1 MNAIQLPIICIIGP
15 TAVGKTK
22 VAVALA
28 NEINAEI
35 ISVDARQVYQQ
46 LNIGTGKDLA
56 SYVIADKKIPY
67 HLIDIIAANERY
79 HIYQFQQDFFKA
91 VADIQSRGK
100 RVIVCGCTGLYLES
114 VITPFEYTA
123 VPINESLRADLL
135 NLDLPNLQRIFEQI
149 PAIPFANFQPD
160 LTNQKRS
167 IRAIEIK
174 TYLQNNL
181 VPSTNF
187 PKLNYAVFALNVPV
201 VIRNK
206 NIDQRLQVRLE
217 EGLLDEV
224 KQLLANGVLPEQ
236 LNYFGLEYKYC
247 LTYLQGKFDLP
258 TLQSKLSVAIHQY
271 AKRQL
276 TYFRK
281 MEKAGIA
288 IDWVDAQ
295 DQPVAYVLAAM
306 EAKK

>member
-1 MNAIQLPIICIIGP
+1 MNAIQAPIICIIGP
-15 TAVGKTK
+15 TAIGKTK

-28 NEINAEI
+28 NELNAEI

-46 LNIGTGKDLA
+46 LNIGTGKDLV
-56 SYVIADKKIPY
+56 SYTIAGKQIPY
-67 HLIDIIAANERY
+67 HLIDIIAVNERY

-100 RVIVCGCTGLYLES
+100 RVIVCGGTGLYLES

-123 VPINESLRADLL
+123 VPINESLRAGLL

-149 PAIPFANFQPD
+149 PAIPLSNFQPD
-160 LTNQKRS
+160 LTTQKRS

-181 VPSTNF
+181 VPSNDF
-187 PKLNYAVFALNVPV
+187 PKLTYQVFALNVPV
-201 VIRNK
+201 AIRNK
-206 NIDQRLQVRLE
+206 NIDDRLQARLN

-224 KQLLANGVLPEQ
+224 KQLLATGVLPEQ

-247 LTYLQGKFDLP
+247 LAYLQEKYDLP
-258 TLQSKLSVAIHQY
+258 TLQTKLSVAIHQY

-288 IDWVDAQ
+288 ITWLDAQ
-295 DQPVAYVLAAM
+295 DQPVAYVLAAIG
-306 EAKK
+306 AKK

>member
-1 MNAIQLPIICIIGP
+1 
-15 TAVGKTK
+15 
-22 VAVALA
+22 
-28 NEINAEI
+28 
-35 ISVDARQVYQQ
+35 
-46 LNIGTGKDLA
+46 
-56 SYVIADKKIPY
+56 
-67 HLIDIIAANERY
+67 
-79 HIYQFQQDFFKA
+79 
-91 VADIQSRGK
+91 
-100 RVIVCGCTGLYLES
+100 
-114 VITPFEYTA
+114 
-123 VPINESLRADLL
+123 
-135 NLDLPNLQRIFEQI
+135 
-149 PAIPFANFQPD
+149 
-160 LTNQKRS
+160 

-187 PKLNYAVFALNVPV
+187 PKLTYQVFALNVPV
-201 VIRNK
+201 AIRNK
-206 NIDQRLQVRLE
+206 NIDDRLQARLN
-217 EGLLDEV
+217 EGLLEEV
-224 KQLLANGVLPEQ
+224 KQLLTTGVLPEQ

-247 LTYLQGKFDLP
+247 LAYLQGKFDLP

-295 DQPVAYVLAAM
+295 EKPVAYVLAAM